1 MNWLHL
7 LIVIGLLALSIAVG
21 YFTMDFQTPWYKSLK
36 LPSFQ
41 PPPEVFKWVWP
52 LLYLILVVVVYNNY
66 NQLIGLYIGLLIFF
80 SLWSLFYF
88 VLRNLWLS
96 TLCIVAALVISVLMY
111 QKIKDPN
118 MKIAF
123 ILVIFWLAFA
133 SVINGTIA
141 YQNPQKSLSL
151 EKIYI

>member
-21 YFTMDFQTPWYKSLK
+21 YFTMDFQTPWYKSLQ

-41 PPPEVFKWVWP
+41 PPPEVFKWIWP

-123 ILVIFWLAFA
+123 VLVIFWLAFA
-133 SVINGTIA
+133 SVLNGTIA
-141 YQNPQKSLSL
+141 YQNPQKSLAL

>member
-7 LIVIGLLALSIAVG
+7 LIVIGLLAFSIAFG

-52 LLYLILVVVVYNNY
+52 LLYLILIVVVYNNY

-133 SVINGTIA
+133 SALNGTIA